1 MRIAVMGTGGVGGYF
16 GARLAQ
22 GGHEVAF
29 VARGRQ
35 FEALRA
41 HGLRVESPIGDVHLT
56 DVEVTEEPAKIG
68 PVDLVLFTVKLWDT
82 AEAAEAI
89 KPLLGE
95 QTGVVSLQNGV
106 VKDDIL
112 GEILGPEHIIG
123 GVCYIAATIARPGL
137 IRHSGTLQKMVF
149 GEYDGSASPRVRQFR
164 DACSDGGI
172 DAEISDR
179 IEETI
184 WEKFVFL
191 VGASGTTSL
200 ARSAIGPIRENP
212 RSRAFLRDV
221 MEEVVE
227 VARAQGVPLPVG
239 YAEERLAFTD
249 QVPAIMTSSMYHDL
263 ERGNRLEVAWL
274 SGDVVERGA
283 RLGVPT
289 PCNRAIFDM
298 LSIYSEGRTGLPGAR
313 GAPRDSGGHGDLNR
327 HDDHVDRGRAQLCQ
341 EPGQR
346 GPDKVG
352 DQDSHPQGR
361 AHRGGVQRPG
371 ERNGPLLRGQRR
383 GRSRDEEQD
392 FEKDEGDDP
401 ADGKQKQLRGIGL
414 PAYVGEDVDGCGRR
428 ERVPVGGSGAAQ
440 GNPQRRAVGAFY
452 GTHVT

>member
-22 GGHEVAF
+22 GGHDVAF

-35 FEALRA
+35 FEALRV
-41 HGLRVESPIGDVHLT
+41 HGLRVESPLGDVHLS
-56 DVEVTEEPAKIG
+56 DVEVTEEPAKID

-82 AEAAEAI
+82 VEAAEAI
-89 KPLLGE
+89 KPLLRE
-95 QTGVVSLQNGV
+95 QTAVLSLQNGV

-112 GEILGPEHIIG
+112 GEILGPGHVVG
-123 GVCYIAATIARPGL
+123 GTCYIAATIARPGL
-137 IRHSGTLQKMVF
+137 IRHSGTLQKLVF
-149 GEYDGSASPRVRQFR
+149 GEYDGSESPRVRQFR
-164 DACSDGGI
+164 EACADGGI
-172 DAEISDR
+172 EAEASDR

-200 ARSAIGPIRENP
+200 ARSPIGPIRENP

-227 VARAQGVPLPVG
+227 VARAQGVPLPAG

-249 QVPAIMTSSMYHDL
+249 EVPAIMTSSMYHDL

-289 PCNRAIFDM
+289 PCNRAIYDI
-298 LSIYSEGRTGLPGAR
+298 LSIYSEGRLTQSRLSRGAR
-313 GAPRDSGGHGDLNR
+313 AALLDSGGNGNFDR
-327 HDDHVDRGRAQLCQ
+327 DDEHVDRGSAQLSE
-341 EPGQR
+341 EPG
-346 GPDKVG
+346 
-352 DQDSHPQGR
+352 
-361 AHRGGVQRPG
+361 
-371 ERNGPLLRGQRR
+371 
-383 GRSRDEEQD
+383 
-392 FEKDEGDDP
+392 EG
-401 ADGKQKQLRGIGL
+401 
-414 PAYVGEDVDGCGRR
+414 
-428 ERVPVGGSGAAQ
+428 
-440 GNPQRRAVGAFY
+440 
-452 GTHVT
+452 